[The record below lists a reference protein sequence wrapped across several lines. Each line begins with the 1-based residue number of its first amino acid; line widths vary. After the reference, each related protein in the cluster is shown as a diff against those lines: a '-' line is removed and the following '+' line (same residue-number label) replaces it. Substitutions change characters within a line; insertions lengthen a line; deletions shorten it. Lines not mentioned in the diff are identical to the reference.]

1 MNSIIIKIFYFMHFT
16 NDISVIM
23 LRLNVLPIFSNQNF
37 DI

>member
-1 MNSIIIKIFYFMHFT
+1 MNSIIIKIFYFT